1 MNKRSAAFLVVLI
14 SVVQLSA
21 QVHFKLGPIVGMNS
35 TDLSTN
41 SSIPYAQQTIGSG
54 IAAGVF
60 ARLEMGKWY
69 IQPEYMYV
77 TESSTLTGL
86 TGSNASNLASD
97 INFSLK
103 GYNANLLVGYELFK
117 LGELANVR
125 GFAGLGQ
132 FFNSNDALNYNGIL
146 LPQTDLKN
154 GSTNVI
160 VGVGSDILKFTVDLR
175 YIRSVTQLYTSS
187 YSIAANVFLLSVG
200 VKFF

>member
-1 MNKRSAAFLVVLI
+1 MSKPSVFILAVLLSAM
-14 SVVQLSA
+14 QLPA

-54 IAAGVF
+54 IAAGLF

-69 IQPEYMYV
+69 IQPEYLYV
-77 TESSTLTGL
+77 TESSTLTSL
-86 TGSNASNLASD
+86 TGANTNNLASD

-132 FFNSNDALNYNGIL
+132 FMNNNDPLNYNGIV
-146 LPQTDLKN
+146 LPQSDLKN

-160 VGVGSDILKFTVDLR
+160 FGIGSDILKFTVDLR

-187 YSIAANVFLLSVG
+187 YSIATNVFLLSVG
-200 VKFF
+200 IKFF